1 MMSNRVRP
9 PDDFADT
16 VTLGTADGLPS
27 PELEAQATAELLAR
41 SRANDRRTAE
51 LAAVAP
57 IDRDQ
62 AMTGLP
68 QQPLTLLLV
77 DVDGFEGVV
86 DKHGEAA
93 GEGLM
98 AEILERAQAAVRH
111 SDRALRWSRR
121 ELLVIASG
129 QGHGNQLGSR
139 VADTLRAAVAER
151 EFGPLGKVT
160 ISVGVTESLGQESGA
175 AVFQRLGRL
184 LALTRDQGPNRVVV
198 DHRER
203 HTGP

>member
-1 MMSNRVRP
+1 MTTTQPDP
-9 PDDFADT
+9 PDSFADT
-16 VTLGTADGLPS
+16 ITIGAADGTPT
-27 PELEAQATAELLAR
+27 PELETQATAELLAQGKGNNRR
-41 SRANDRRTAE
+41 SEE
-51 LAAVAP
+51 LAAVEP

-111 SDRALRWSRR
+111 SDRVLRWSRR
-121 ELLVIASG
+121 ELLVIASD

-139 VADTLRAAVAER
+139 VADTLRTAMAAR

-203 HTGP
+203 RAGP